1 MNNEEDITKVPLPA
15 LITEITFLEQDID
28 MKIMKYEKLKKELI
42 RRFPVIEQEDVFKTK
57 TLVKEVRSNE

>member
-1 MNNEEDITKVPLPA
+1 MNNEEDITKLPLPA

-42 RRFPVIEQEDVFKTK
+42 RRFPVIEQEDVFKAK
-57 TLVKEVRSNE
+57 TLVKEVCSNE

>member
-1 MNNEEDITKVPLPA
+1 MNNEEDITKVSLPA